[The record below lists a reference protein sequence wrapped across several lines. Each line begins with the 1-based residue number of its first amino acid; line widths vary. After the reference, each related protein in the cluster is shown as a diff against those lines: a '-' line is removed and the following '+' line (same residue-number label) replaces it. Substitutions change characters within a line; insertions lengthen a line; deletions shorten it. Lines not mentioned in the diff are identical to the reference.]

1 MLPGDI
7 FGPQVGRG
15 RVGDGP
21 KVFPGCDAASA
32 VPGGAPLAIRFF
44 SLHITPPVRG
54 GVGVKIGHIY
64 GTVLNRLINIL
75 GSCPVK

>member
-32 VPGGAPLAIRFF
+32 VLGGAPLAIRFF
-44 SLHITPPVRG
+44 SLHIPPRSG
-54 GVGVKIGHIY
+54 GGW
-64 GTVLNRLINIL
+64 VLKSVTYTERCSIDL
-75 GSCPVK
+75 